1 MDPYLRRLAA
11 IPPLH
16 AESEHDLAVRSWLG
30 DAGAREELITASLRL
45 VVMRARLLGLHGSRL
60 LDAVQAGTVG
70 LIEAVDRFDPYRGCR
85 LSTYAWWWIG
95 RAMTQSLPSP
105 EIAPESA
112 ALSEFRPSLYD
123 EEDLLEGLDEELTAV
138 LIERFGVGAESR
150 LPTPRTEVARRLGLT
165 VSQVRTKEAKALSH
179 VRRRLAKVGHRAPH
193 QHRGAGPL

>member
-11 IPPLH
+11 IPPLQ
-16 AESEHDLAVRSWLG
+16 AESEHDLAVRSWCG
-30 DAGAREELITASLRL
+30 DAGAREDLITASLRL
-45 VVMRARLLGLHGSRL
+45 VVMRARLFGLHGSRL

-95 RAMTQSLPSP
+95 RAMKQSLPSP
-105 EIAPESA
+105 EITEGTDVFPGS
-112 ALSEFRPSLYD
+112 RPSLYD
-123 EEDLLEGLDEELTAV
+123 DDDLLDGLDEDLAAV
-138 LIERFGVGAESR
+138 LIERFGIGAEGG

-165 VSQVRTKEAKALSH
+165 VSQVRTQEAKALSL